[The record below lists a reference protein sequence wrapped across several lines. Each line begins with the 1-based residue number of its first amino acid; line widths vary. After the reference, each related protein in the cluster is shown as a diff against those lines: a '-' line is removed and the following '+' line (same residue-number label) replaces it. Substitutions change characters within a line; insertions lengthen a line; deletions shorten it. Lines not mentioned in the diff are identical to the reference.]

1 MKPVRLVMSAFG
13 SYAGEE
19 ILDFDKMD
27 RGIFLVTGDT
37 GAGKTTIFDAIVYA
51 LYDRTSGGVRDGNMM
66 RSAYADL
73 RTPTFVDF
81 TFSCRG
87 EEYRIVRNPDYER
100 ESLRKDSE
108 GNPKKTQE
116 KASVELFLPD
126 GTVFRGNKKDTNT
139 KIQEIT
145 GLDARQFMQVAMIA
159 QGDFLKLLHAK
170 SEERKEIFSRIFD
183 TGIYGDFQEELRRRE
198 KKSYIFLKEKEQA
211 VKEQMSRIL
220 IFEGWE
226 REEELKSAIEKE
238 DMEQVLPLLAGLL
251 KEDKKREAET
261 FEKLEKTRSSQEQWE
276 KRKELAVSIL
286 EIRQRILEYKKWLSE
301 NLPSEQSLK
310 DETERLER
318 EEKEKTGALQILENS
333 IQKEKEA
340 FVQEEEKRLL
350 RLQEIEGLKTIW
362 AKTIETMKENRIL
375 GERWEQS
382 NRNYK
387 EKIQVYEEL
396 YEAFFREQAGILAGK
411 LKEGEPCPVCGSR
424 THPNKARASQNAP
437 EQNQIQR
444 AKILKEQAEKER
456 ENAQK
461 LFQESAQKYKE
472 SLGRLR
478 QEGCRLFG
486 EGFQP
491 GEETWRKQ
499 ASSAMDE
506 AKNQVETLRQE
517 YADRRRTGEEKI
529 RTLTKECSQCSD
541 KLKEARKRLELFI
554 RKAEQIQGELKA
566 GLQQELAL
574 LGKWKNKGESPEKIL
589 EVSEKELERL
599 KTERRLLETR
609 WQEASGKRISNERT
623 EQVLKTYEKEYG
635 TLKKDYE
642 MIHHLSQTA
651 CGSLAG
657 TAKIDFESYIQ
668 RQYFQKIIAR
678 ANQRLIQMTAGQF
691 ILKCRNL
698 ENLGNRGKVG
708 LDLNVYSL
716 VMESERDVK
725 TLSGGESFMAALS
738 MALGLADTIGDSA
751 GAVRLDTLFIDEGFG
766 SLDENS
772 REQAIRVLYDLAGEN
787 RLIGIISHVTEL
799 KEQIEPKIIV
809 KKTKKG
815 SHLSW
820 LL

>member
-1 MKPVRLVMSAFG
+1 MRPVRLVMSAFG

-37 GAGKTTIFDAIVYA
+37 GSGKTTIFDAIVYA

-87 EEYRIVRNPDYER
+87 EKYRIVRNPDYER
-100 ESLRKDSE
+100 ESLRKDKE

-126 GTVFRGNKKDTNT
+126 GAVFRGNKKDTNA

-198 KKSYIFLKEKEQA
+198 KNSYILLKEKEQA

-226 REEELKSAIEKE
+226 QEEELKSAVEKE
-238 DMEQVLPLLAGLL
+238 NMEQVLPLLSGLL
-251 KEDKKREAET
+251 KEDKKREKET
-261 FEKLEKTRSSQEQWE
+261 FKELEKIRNSQEQWE
-276 KRKELAVSIL
+276 KRKELAGSIL
-286 EIRQRILEYKKWLSE
+286 EVRQRILEYKGWLSE

-318 EEKEKTGALQILENS
+318 AEKEKTGALQALENN
-333 IQKEKEA
+333 IQKEREA
-340 FVQEEEKRLL
+340 FAQEEEKRLL
-350 RLQEIEGLKTIW
+350 RLQEIEDLKFMW
-362 AKTIETMKENRIL
+362 ANTIESMKENRL
-375 GERWEQS
+375 FGERWEQS

-387 EKIQVYEEL
+387 EKVQVYEEL
-396 YEAFFREQAGILAGK
+396 YEAFFREQAGILSGK

-424 THPNKARASQNAP
+424 THPNKARASQSAP
-437 EQNQIQR
+437 EQSQVQK
-444 AKILKEQAEKER
+444 AKIRREQAEKER

-491 GEETWRKQ
+491 GEEVWRKQ

-506 AKNQVETLRQE
+506 AKKQVELLRQE
-517 YADRRRTGEEKI
+517 YADKKRTGEERRK
-529 RTLTKECSQCSD
+529 TLTEECRRNSS
-541 KLKEARKRLELFI
+541 KLREARQKLELFI

-566 GLQQELAL
+566 GIQQERIFLE
-574 LGKWKNKGESPEKIL
+574 KWENQEESPENMIA
-589 EVSEKELERL
+589 VSEKELERL
-599 KTERRLLETR
+599 KTERRILETR
-609 WQEASGKRISNERT
+609 WQEASGERISNERT

-635 TLKKDYE
+635 ALKRDYE

-651 CGSLAG
+651 CGSLTG

-668 RQYFQKIIAR
+668 RQYFQQIIAR

-716 VMESERDVK
+716 VTESERDVK

-738 MALGLADTIGDSA
+738 MALGLADTIGDST

-815 SHLSW
+815 SRLSW